1 MRKLFHKSVVILAI
15 FMCCSLL
22 LGIACKLDWNVA
34 KASTGNPGGYINL
47 TYQNLDDITYRSSV
61 SSSPA
66 QITVFTHGLGG
77 TPSHWS
83 NQGSEKEYGEYEYEY
98 DATSMPEQLREKME
112 ENGQSVIMFTAKME
126 IEPLLIERN
135 LTEEE
140 IEAQGLDKDKKYYN
154 TSLSEEEWKSE
165 QVSDDITNEKAGPE
179 SHQALYEKYF
189 ANTTTGDAKC
199 TQRVELREQTKE
211 GYVLTTDNQNIK
223 HTLTANDT
231 SKHIILIFEAMDKDG
246 SNDYVYAQ
254 LEYIG

>member
-1 MRKLFHKSVVILAI
+1 MRKLFHKSVVVLAI

-47 TYQNLDDITYRSSV
+47 TYQNLDDITYRSTE

-189 ANTTTGDAKC
+189 ANTTTGNAKC

-246 SNDYVYAQ
+246 SNDYV
-254 LEYIG
+254 

>member
-1 MRKLFHKSVVILAI
+1 
-15 FMCCSLL
+15 MCCSLL

-83 NQGSEKEYGEYEYEY
+83 NQGKPIGYGEYEFAY
-98 DATSMPEQLREKME
+98 DANSMPEQLREKME

-126 IEPLLIERN
+126 IEPLLIERS

-189 ANTTTGDAKC
+189 ANTTTGNAKC

-246 SNDYVYAQ
+246 SNDYV
-254 LEYIG
+254 

>member
-189 ANTTTGDAKC
+189 ANTTTGNAKC

-231 SKHIILIFEAMDKDG
+231 SKHIILIFEAVDKDG

>member
-1 MRKLFHKSVVILAI
+1 MAVP
-15 FMCCSLL
+15 CSANRF
-22 LGIACKLDWNVA
+22 LG
-34 KASTGNPGGYINL
+34 
-47 TYQNLDDITYRSSV
+47 
-61 SSSPA
+61 
-66 QITVFTHGLGG
+66 
-77 TPSHWS
+77 
-83 NQGSEKEYGEYEYEY
+83 
-98 DATSMPEQLREKME
+98 EQ
-112 ENGQSVIMFTAKME
+112 A
-126 IEPLLIERN
+126 
-135 LTEEE
+135 
-140 IEAQGLDKDKKYYN
+140 LDKDKKYYN

-231 SKHIILIFEAMDKDG
+231 SKHIILIFEAVDKDG

>member
-1 MRKLFHKSVVILAI
+1 
-15 FMCCSLL
+15 MCCSLL

-83 NQGSEKEYGEYEYEY
+83 NQGKPIGYGEYEFAY
-98 DATSMPEQLREKME
+98 DANSMPEQLREKME

-189 ANTTTGDAKC
+189 ANTTTGDEEPKC
-199 TQRVELREQTKE
+199 AQHVELKKQEKE
-211 GYVLTTDNQNIK
+211 SYVSTGGISTNA
-223 HTLTANDT
+223 LTADDV
-231 SKHIILIFEAMDKDG
+231 SKHIILIFEAVDKDG